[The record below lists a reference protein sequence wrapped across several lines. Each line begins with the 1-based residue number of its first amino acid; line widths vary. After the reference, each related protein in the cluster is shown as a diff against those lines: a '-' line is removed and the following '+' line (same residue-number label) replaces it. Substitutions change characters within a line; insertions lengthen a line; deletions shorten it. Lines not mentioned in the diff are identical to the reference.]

1 MLISMSNI
9 DRLPTKVAIVTG
21 GSSGIGQAI
30 AIALAREGYGV
41 TIVGTSHQRID
52 DTLSQM
58 AQFTPLEMLLGL
70 RLDVRQAADMEGMAR
85 LTLAKFGRLDLLVTS
100 AGLGKK
106 SGSARVVPHPTSTLP
121 LEDWQE
127 VIDVNLTGVFLSNRA
142 VLSAML
148 AQGSGH
154 IVNICSSTTLHGLR
168 GQPYAPAYC
177 ASKFGVVGLTES
189 LEAEVATAGI
199 RVQAIFPGP
208 VLTPLVAQ
216 TALLKLFDNRAISPD
231 HFARSVVALVQQ
243 PPDVTVIHPHLLPF
257 LGDRS

>member
-1 MLISMSNI
+1 MSNFE
-9 DRLPTKVAIVTG
+9 RLPRKVAIVTG

-30 AIALAREGYGV
+30 AIALARVGFGV
-41 TIVGTSHQRID
+41 TVVGTSRQRID
-52 DTLSQM
+52 TTVSQM
-58 AQFTPLEMLLGL
+58 AQFTPPEMLLGL
-70 RLDVRQAADMEGMAR
+70 RLDVRQPADMEAMAKM
-85 LTLAKFGRLDLLVTS
+85 TLAHFGALDLLVTS

-106 SGSARVVPHPTSTLP
+106 SGSARVVPHPTATLP

-177 ASKFGVVGLTES
+177 ASKFGVVGLTET

-216 TALLKLFDNRAISPD
+216 TALLKLFHNRAISPE
-231 HFARSVVALVQQ
+231 HFARSVVALVQH
-243 PPDVTVIHPHLLPF
+243 PLDVTVIHPHLLPF

>member
-1 MLISMSNI
+1 MANDEKM
-9 DRLPTKVAIVTG
+9 PTKVAIVTG

-41 TIVGTSHQRID
+41 TVVGTSRQRID
-52 DTLSQM
+52 NTLSQM
-58 AQFTPLEMLLGL
+58 AQFTPPEMLLGL
-70 RLDVRQAADMEGMAR
+70 QFDVRQADEMEAMVKM
-85 LTLAKFGRLDLLVTS
+85 TLAQFGRLDLLVTS

-106 SGSARVVPHPTSTLP
+106 SDSVRVVPHPTSTLP

-216 TALLKLFDNRAISPD
+216 TALLQLFHNRSSSPD
-231 HFARSVVALVQQ
+231 HFARSVVSLVQH